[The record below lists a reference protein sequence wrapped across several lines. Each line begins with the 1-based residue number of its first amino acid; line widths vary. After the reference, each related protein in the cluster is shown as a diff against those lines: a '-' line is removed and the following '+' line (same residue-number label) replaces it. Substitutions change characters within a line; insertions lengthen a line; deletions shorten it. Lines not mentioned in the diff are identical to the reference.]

1 MPPTAPVCRSMSLM
15 PRAPPHRWV
24 PMVARPDIG
33 GHRADPNPN
42 IDGFGTTMGQD
53 VFDWIGTLSS
63 DVHSDLGNIANA
75 TGGFLVNNTT
85 NLLPALERIERDG
98 SEFYTLVYHPTNR
111 TYDGAFRKIKVTLEG
126 SGYHLRY
133 RQGYWGIPPGR
144 EVMMTPGGAQL
155 LSAIQSGSQKSTFT
169 PDLQAALVQSRDG
182 GFAVPV
188 AVSLPGSEVPFDK
201 KKDHYSSGVTMLL
214 VARDAT
220 GQLVSVYE
228 RYGDLAFNKQE
239 WETFRHET
247 FNVNG
252 HTPVPSMEPLTV
264 QAIVQFSS
272 NNAIGMS
279 AQVPVQASA
288 PDATPRLTSIVL
300 ASKVTQADCEADPA
314 DPLCLKSLRLYFPA
328 HARFRSS
335 DSLTVYF
342 TALDLK
348 QTASVGVTFQLI
360 ANDQISTIK
369 PVRLQAVPGSAA
381 GSLMVLGSFDLT
393 TLKPGN
399 YTLQANVE
407 DALSHAKSSG
417 RATFGV
423 N

>member
-1 MPPTAPVCRSMSLM
+1 MDADG
-15 PRAPPHRWV
+15 RA
-24 PMVARPDIG
+24 PDIG

-42 IDGFGTTMGQD
+42 IDGFSNTMGQD

-85 NLLPALERIERDG
+85 QLLPALERIERDG
-98 SEFYTLVYHPTNR
+98 SEFYTLIYHPTNR
-111 TYDGAFRKIKVTLEG
+111 TYDGAFRKIKVTLDGG
-126 SGYHLRY
+126 SYHLRY

-155 LSAIQSGSQKSTFT
+155 LSAVQSGSQKSTFT

-188 AVSLPGSEVPFDK
+188 AVSLPGRDVPFDK
-201 KKDHYSSGVTMLL
+201 KEDHYSSGVTMLL
-214 VARDAT
+214 LARDAS

-228 RYGDLAFNKQE
+228 RYGDLAFDKQE
-239 WETFRHET
+239 WETFRKET

-272 NNAIGMS
+272 NNAIDMS
-279 AQVPVQASA
+279 APVPVNASA
-288 PDATPRLTSIVL
+288 PDATPRLTSLVL
-300 ASKVTQADCEADPA
+300 ASKVTQANCDADPT

-328 HARFRSS
+328 HARFLPS
-335 DSLTVYF
+335 DNLTVYF

-360 ANDQISTIK
+360 ADDQASNIQ
-369 PVRLQAVPGSAA
+369 PLRLQAVPGSAA
-381 GSLMVLGSFDLT
+381 GSLKVLGSFDLK

-407 DALSHAKSSG
+407 DTISHARSSG
-417 RATFGV
+417 RAAFTL
-423 N
+423 NP